1 MSNYARNIFNYLSI
15 CKYSK
20 WDKNIVVHVY
30 VKKLFDQFA
39 VKEDSLKHT
48 LSSLRNTPIGLQK
61 WYSSQRF
68 GIQTVSQ
75 SQVML
80 YLYHF

>member
-1 MSNYARNIFNYLSI
+1 MQKKFLIIEVFVNTLNGI
-15 CKYSK
+15 
-20 WDKNIVVHVY
+20 KNIVVHVY

-75 SQVML
+75 TQVML
-80 YLYHF
+80 YLYYF